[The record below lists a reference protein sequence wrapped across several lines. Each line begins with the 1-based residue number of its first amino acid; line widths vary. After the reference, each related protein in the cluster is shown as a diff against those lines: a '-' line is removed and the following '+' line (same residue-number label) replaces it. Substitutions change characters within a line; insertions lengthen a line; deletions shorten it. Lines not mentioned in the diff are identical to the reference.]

1 MEGRRR
7 QSGNADVREPENE
20 NSENEWRGG
29 ERRGEEIQEIE
40 EEKRCRCFDA
50 ISSLNLGF
58 RVC

>member
-20 NSENEWRGG
+20 NSENEGG
-29 ERRGEEIQEIE
+29 GEEIQEIE